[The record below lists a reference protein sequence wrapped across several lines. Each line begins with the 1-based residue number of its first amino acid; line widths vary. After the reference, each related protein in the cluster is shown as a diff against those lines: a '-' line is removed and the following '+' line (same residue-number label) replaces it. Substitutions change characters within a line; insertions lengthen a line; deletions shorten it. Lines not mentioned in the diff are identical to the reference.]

1 MTSADEFDF
10 DPVALKAKYDEERD
24 KRRAMRP
31 EGLAQYR
38 ELAAFAQFGSDL
50 DPATQKQ
57 LNRGSRLVEI
67 LKQPQFQPLTAAQ
80 QVSIVFAGTKG
91 LLDDIDVKQVQAFEH
106 GFHEY
111 MGSTGKKILDDIMS
125 KKALDDDISKRLTDA
140 INDYKGAFKAGQNEN
155 KPVMVTA

>member
-1 MTSADEFDF
+1 MKATKQVGAT
-10 DPVALKAKYDEERD
+10 LKLD
-24 KRRAMRP
+24 
-31 EGLAQYR
+31 LAQYR

-91 LLDDIDVKQVQAFEH
+91 LLDDIDVKQVQEFEH

-111 MGSTGKKILDDIMS
+111 MGTTGKQILADIMS

-140 INDYKGAFKAGQNEN
+140 INDYKQDFKAGKNES

>member
-1 MTSADEFDF
+1 MKATKQVGAT
-10 DPVALKAKYDEERD
+10 LKLD
-24 KRRAMRP
+24 
-31 EGLAQYR
+31 LAQYR

-91 LLDDIDVKQVQAFEH
+91 LLDDIDVKQVQAFEA
-106 GFHEY
+106 GFHPY
-111 MGSTGKKILDDIMS
+111 MATTGKAILDDIMT
-125 KKALDDDISKRLTDA
+125 KKELDDDINKRLTDA
-140 INDYKGAFKAGQNEN
+140 INDYKKSFKDAAQDK
-155 KPVMVTA
+155 KPALATA